1 MEYFKYKRRFAA
13 KKRITLF
20 LLCYVMTFAQGQ
32 TVMER
37 DAQWEKDNAEWEA
50 KIKNTYFSASEL
62 IDIVD
67 AYSKGEITKI
77 IFNKGGW
84 GSVDLK
90 MYDKSTNRFHRYESL
105 LQVYDENYSFF
116 ITNSPA
122 YGNENTPGYNWESTL
137 CTGKDLE
144 VFFHSVGKVALRY
157 SYAYAPEFR
166 DQFVDLGFKSV
177 SKQKSLVDKSDVNGE
192 WTAEIISEVF
202 NKDNYKLVIT
212 TEELGEFDD
221 CGMRTE
227 VLLYKDTDMNVS
239 ATSAS
244 DSQSGSMQQ
253 EKDKEHKDKLMG
265 ILLIFGIVSL
275 LIFFVMF
282 RISYKKNYKIFIGI
296 WDLVLLIVSAVAF
309 VAAFVIPYYT
319 EDVIWVVL
327 SALLGA
333 FTFGLSVRMS
343 LKHCPTTSVKA
354 ISIIAKVAFLSS
366 VLILIIV
373 IEYLRSQRKKEL
385 REKGYSNW
393 DKFLDYWDELKD
405 LAYRGD
411 KNVD

>member
-1 MEYFKYKRRFAA
+1 
-13 KKRITLF
+13 
-20 LLCYVMTFAQGQ
+20 
-32 TVMER
+32 MER
-37 DAQWEKDNAEWEA
+37 DAQWEKDNAKWEA
-50 KIKNTYFSASEL
+50 EVRNSYFTASEL

-84 GSVDLK
+84 ESVDWK
-90 MYDKSTNRFHRYESL
+90 MYDKSTHRLHRYDSL

-122 YGNENTPGYNWESTL
+122 YGNENTPGYNRESTL

-144 VFFHSVGKVALRY
+144 VFFHSVGKVALTYR
-157 SYAYAPEFR
+157 YAYAPEFR
-166 DQFVDLGFKSV
+166 DQFVDLGFKSE
-177 SKQKSLVDKSDVNGE
+177 SKQKSLVDKSDINGE

-202 NKDNYKLVIT
+202 NKDNYKLMIT
-212 TEELGEFDD
+212 TEELGEFDE
-221 CGMRTE
+221 CGMSTE
-227 VLLYKDTDMNVS
+227 VLLYKVTDADRN
-239 ATSAS
+239 TSVS
-244 DSQSGSMQQ
+244 DSQTGSMQQ
-253 EKDKEHKDKLMG
+253 QKDKESKDKMMG

-275 LIFFVMF
+275 LIFFVLF

-296 WDLVLLIVSAVAF
+296 WDVVLLIVSAVAF
-309 VAAFVIPYYT
+309 VAAFAIPYYT

-354 ISIIAKVAFLSS
+354 ISIVAKMAFLSS